1 MRSVDGGLVSGK
13 CCGAETIRSKRRR
26 RKIEDRSPN
35 RGDRDP
41 TTPAGAYVMEIN
53 EREGRWK
60 LLHGSERFR
69 YAVQGTTTTVTAKVG
84 IDEYEFIRIAP
95 EGITLR
101 TWHAGCFPVF
111 YRAFSEGVRLSNHPH
126 LLFRS
131 GETVTVKAQV
141 VAQRISAQALQV
153 YNPFVT
159 IEHLEDSAKY
169 RLRRTE
175 FVPVRS
181 CFVRDSDASYE
192 QLRHVLLRRF
202 RAYARED
209 RPIAIP
215 LSGGYDSR
223 LIVTCLQT
231 VARNR
236 RVRLHAYHEYKSDA
250 ERAIAVQVAEQCR
263 VPISHFGR
271 DDLPEQVWTL
281 SRHPEFILSA
291 GLGRPAI
298 LRWSVHIGRMRER
311 QGDDVWVLGLT
322 GAEPHKGQY
331 YRQIENLER
340 DTFRVFAP
348 RGPRLQAGLSHLGL
362 KRCEDFYT
370 PFLRTTLEQSG
381 EVYDCKISRLDFV
394 FYHVHIVNNTGNRS
408 RYFFDRFGNQ
418 YPTCDPKFMNLVF
431 SLPRSQKEAASIPK
445 KLIADLNKEAACL
458 PYISANAH
466 RMTPR
471 PNLSLVSQQLFE

>member
-1 MRSVDGGLVSGK
+1 MSGK

-159 IEHLEDSAKY
+159 IEHLEDSAEY

-181 CFVRDSDASYE
+181 CFVRDPDASYE

-215 LSGGYDSR
+215 FSGGYDSR

-322 GAEPHKGQY
+322 GAEPHKGQLPTD
-331 YRQIENLER
+331 RESGTRHVPSVCTER
-340 DTFRVFAP
+340 PSPPGRALPSWPQTV
-348 RGPRLQAGLSHLGL
+348 RGLLHAVSTHDSRTIRGSVRLQDIQAGFRLLS
-362 KRCEDFYT
+362 C
-370 PFLRTTLEQSG
+370 
-381 EVYDCKISRLDFV
+381 
-394 FYHVHIVNNTGNRS
+394 
-408 RYFFDRFGNQ
+408 
-418 YPTCDPKFMNLVF
+418 
-431 SLPRSQKEAASIPK
+431 
-445 KLIADLNKEAACL
+445 
-458 PYISANAH
+458 AH
-466 RMTPR
+466 R
-471 PNLSLVSQQLFE
+471 Q